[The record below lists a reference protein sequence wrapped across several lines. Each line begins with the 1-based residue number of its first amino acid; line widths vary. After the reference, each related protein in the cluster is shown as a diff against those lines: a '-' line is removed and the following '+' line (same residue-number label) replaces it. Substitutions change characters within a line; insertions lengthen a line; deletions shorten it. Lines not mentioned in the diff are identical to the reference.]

1 MIDFD
6 MSKHFTPKEE
16 LERITFQEEKIMRL
30 LKEERKLVQQKF
42 PLPYAFL
49 AFFGFVSTWAGLY
62 KIIQEVE
69 FLNDNPI
76 ILIILGLSILVITG
90 AAYRKLG

>member
-1 MIDFD
+1 M
-6 MSKHFTPKEE
+6 TKEPVTKTQLEKLE
-16 LERITFQEEKIMRL
+16 LRIEAQEAKILRSL
-30 LKEERKLVQQKF
+30 REERKLVQQKF

-69 FLNDNPI
+69 FLNENPI
-76 ILIILGLSILVITG
+76 VLIILGLSILVITG

>member
-1 MIDFD
+1 MA
-6 MSKHFTPKEE
+6 KEHLDKTQFE
-16 LERITFQEEKIMRL
+16 KLTSQEEKIMRL
-30 LKEERKLVQQKF
+30 LKEERTLVQQKF

-69 FLNDNPI
+69 FLNNNPI
-76 ILIILGLSILVITG
+76 VLIILGLSILVITG

>member
-1 MIDFD
+1 
-6 MSKHFTPKEE
+6 
-16 LERITFQEEKIMRL
+16 MR
-30 LKEERKLVQQKF
+30 
-42 PLPYAFL
+42 FL

-69 FLNDNPI
+69 FLNNNPI
-76 ILIILGLSILVITG
+76 VLIILGLSILVITG

>member
-1 MIDFD
+1 MAKDHVNKKRFE
-6 MSKHFTPKEE
+6 KLTW
-16 LERITFQEEKIMRL
+16 QEEKIMRML
-30 LKEERKLVQQKF
+30 REERQLVQQKF

-62 KIIQEVE
+62 KIIQEIE
-69 FLNDNPI
+69 LLNNNPI
-76 ILIILGLSILVITG
+76 ILIVLGLSILVITG